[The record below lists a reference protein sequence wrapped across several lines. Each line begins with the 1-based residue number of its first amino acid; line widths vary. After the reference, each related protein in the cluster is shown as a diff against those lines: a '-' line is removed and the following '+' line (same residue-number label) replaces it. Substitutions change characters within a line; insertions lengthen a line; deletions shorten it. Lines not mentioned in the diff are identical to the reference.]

1 MYWGFAQHSIH
12 CFSTAYPLFCAAG
25 KTHGLLAVGG
35 GERGCYDWRMDQ
47 RTHFGFEAVSSAE
60 KRQRVMGVFSSVAEK
75 YDLMNDLMSGGLHRL
90 WKRRMVSVA
99 ALRADSRILDVAAGS
114 GDIAMG
120 LLNKVDALKKI
131 GSGLESR
138 TKQGLKQR
146 VRDSRPDPIFDA
158 GRVVLTDLNGP
169 MLREGARR
177 MIDAGLLPG
186 RADCIQSDG
195 TKLPFAD
202 NVFGVVSIAFGIRN
216 FVDIE
221 AGLAE
226 FYRVLAP
233 GGQFICLEFSRPVL
247 PLLDIAYDAWSFN
260 IIPQIGEW
268 VTGDRASY
276 QYLVESIRRF
286 PDQERFA
293 GLVRRAGFE
302 LVKFENMTGGVV
314 ALHRGYK
321 I

>member
-1 MYWGFAQHSIH
+1 
-12 CFSTAYPLFCAAG
+12 
-25 KTHGLLAVGG
+25 
-35 GERGCYDWRMDQ
+35 MDQ
-47 RTHFGFEAVSSAE
+47 QAHFGFEAVSPAE
-60 KRQRVMGVFSSVAEK
+60 KRRRVMDVFSSVAEK

-90 WKRRMVSVA
+90 WKRRMVAVA
-99 ALRADSRILDVAAGS
+99 AVRAGSRILDVAAGS
-114 GDIAMG
+114 GDIASG
-120 LLNKVDALKKI
+120 LMKKP
-131 GSGLESR
+131 GPGLESR
-138 TKQGLKQR
+138 TSSATKQG
-146 VRDSRPDPIFDA
+146 VRDSRPGP
-158 GRVVLTDLNGP
+158 RVVLTDLNGP
-169 MLREGARR
+169 MLACGARR
-177 MIDAGLLPG
+177 MIDAGFLPG

-195 TKLPFAD
+195 ARLPFAD
-202 NVFGVVSIAFGIRN
+202 ESFDVVSIAFGIRN

-247 PLLDIAYDAWSFN
+247 PLLDVAYDAWSFN
-260 IIPQIGEW
+260 VIPWMGGR

-286 PDQERFA
+286 PDQKRFA
-293 GLVRRAGFE
+293 KWITWVGFA
-302 LVKFENMTGGVV
+302 LTRYENMTGGVV